1 MACHLSIFME
11 NRPGKLERITKILAD
26 NAINLRAISVAS
38 SGQFGIVKVLVND
51 PDRACAL
58 LKDHQITAAKRR
70 IMVAVVDDKPGGI
83 HRLLVTLSTHHINI
97 EDCYGFALAAAVV
110 IEVEKYP
117 EAEQILADNGIA
129 VLSDDKI
136 YAL

>member
-1 MACHLSIFME
+1 MAYHLSIFMD

-51 PDRACAL
+51 PDKACAL
-58 LKDHQITAAKRR
+58 LKENHITAAKRR
-70 IMVAVVDDKPGGI
+70 IMVAVVDDTPGGI
-83 HRLLVTLSTHHINI
+83 HRLLVTLSSNTINI
-97 EDCYGFALAAAVV
+97 EDCYGFALAAAVI

-117 EAEQILADNGIA
+117 EAEQILAANGIA
-129 VLSDDKI
+129 VLSDEKI